1 MKPIGPLM
9 IEHRTME
16 RMLSLFARERQ
27 RILRSGAID
36 YGALRISLDFFRTYI
51 DEFHHGK
58 EESILFRGL
67 EKKSLSSEDRSV
79 MGELMD
85 EHSRARNILEKLEK
99 VVRYRE
105 EAHVTLKDITSYM
118 EKLLKWYPAHIEKE
132 DTIFFVHAMNYLDD
146 REQASMLERMREF
159 DRNFTQER
167 YSGLISDLE
176 EYITLKEDR
185 GAAA

>member
-9 IEHRTME
+9 IEHKTIE

-27 RILRSGAID
+27 RILKTGHID

-58 EESILFRGL
+58 EEQILFSEL
-67 EKKSLSSEDRSV
+67 EGRPLSGEDRTV
-79 MGELMD
+79 MRELID
-85 EHSRARNILEKLEK
+85 EHVRSRNVVEKLEK

-105 EAHVTLKDITSYM
+105 EAHVTLKDITNHI
-118 EKLLKWYPAHIEKE
+118 EKLLKWYPSHIEKE
-132 DTIFFVHAMNYLDD
+132 DKLFFVHALRYLDD
-146 REQASMLERMREF
+146 REQADMLERMREF
-159 DRNFTQER
+159 DRTFTQGR

-176 EYITLKEDR
+176 GYLSLKEKAT
-185 GAAA
+185 AA